1 MKKYYKFISSI
12 IFVLTVL
19 LCLIEC
25 KDIENGVLTNPHNV
39 IDKYGVKRN
48 YTLYLP
54 ANIKESVPM
63 IIYFHGVRSEKF
75 RTIAVL
81 KGYSGSPL
89 IETGL
94 IRFCKIKR
102 IALLE
107 ILPSYSYKFM
117 NVKAHGWSP
126 FVKEIDGVEKCIDSV
141 LENYRI
147 DKNSVYISGISAG
160 AVLAHHLANRRPKK
174 YSAVLSHSQAYIN
187 EGNDLL
193 IPSQNSNKFGVVFCY
208 TKGDYDNL
216 KVLCESSF
224 NIYKKRGYRV
234 IILRNLPPSNHK
246 WSTTSNGRFWR
257 SLLKVSR

>member
-1 MKKYYKFISSI
+1 MKKCYKFIYLI
-12 IFVLTVL
+12 IFVLSVL
-19 LCLIEC
+19 CMIGCENI
-25 KDIENGVLTNPHNV
+25 DNGVLINPYRV
-39 IDKYGVKRN
+39 VDKFGVKRN

-54 ANIKESVPM
+54 KNIKESVPM

-75 RTIAVL
+75 KTIDVL

-94 IRFCKIKR
+94 IRFCKIKK

-117 NVKAHGWSP
+117 DVKSHGWSP
-126 FVKEIDGVEKCIDSV
+126 FVKEIDGVEKCIDVV

-147 DKNSVYISGISAG
+147 DKNSIYIAGISAG
-160 AVLAHHLANRRPKK
+160 AVLAHHLANRRPEK
-174 YSAVLSHSQAYIN
+174 YSAILSHSQAYIN
-187 EGNDLL
+187 EKNDLL
-193 IPSQNSNKFGVVFCY
+193 IPSQNGNKFGVVFCY

-216 KVLCESSF
+216 KELCESSF